1 MSESRL
7 RANEGFS
14 LVEIAVVLVIIS
26 VLVTIVAVPLA
37 TQIEQRRGD
46 ETRKQIELAKEAL
59 IGFAMANGRLPCP
72 ASATSNG
79 VASYCTNPDPTLPC
93 GALIIAAPPAHGRC
107 SDSNGF
113 LPAVTL
119 GVAPVD
125 AQGYA
130 VDGWQDSSTLH
141 RIRYAVSKFEIPAA
155 TERFPVTAPNGMR
168 VAGMTALGAEPVP
181 TMAVHLYVCG
191 TGLTAASS
199 NTDCS
204 GMTKLTDRAVAVVY
218 SVGKNATTAFA
229 SLSFDEKNNQGGST
243 DIVFTSDDTSAT
255 FDDIVSWVSVNTL
268 FARMVQAGKLP

>member
-1 MSESRL
+1 MSDSRR
-7 RANEGFS
+7 RAIEGFS

-72 ASATSNG
+72 ASAISNG
-79 VASYCTNPDPTLPC
+79 VSSYCTNGIGAC
-93 GALIIAAPPAHGRC
+93 GAPINGIPPTHGRC
-107 SDSNGF
+107 TDSNGL

-130 VDGWQDSSTLH
+130 VDGWQDSSPLH
-141 RIRYAVSKFEIPAA
+141 RIRYAVSNFEITVSPPP
-155 TERFPVTAPNGMR
+155 ERFPVTAPNGMR
-168 VAGMTALGAEPVP
+168 VAGMTALGADPVP
-181 TMAVHLYVCG
+181 TAVHLYVCG
-191 TGLTAASS
+191 TGLTVASS
-199 NTDCS
+199 NTNCS
-204 GMTKLTDRAVAVVY
+204 GMTILTDRAVAVVY

-243 DIVFTSDDTSAT
+243 DIVFTSGDTGAT

>member
-1 MSESRL
+1 MSESRR
-7 RANEGFS
+7 RAIEGFS

-72 ASATSNG
+72 ADPNPMSTNGTASHCQLGTGSCTATTVTTTAILAHGKCAYSNG
-79 VASYCTNPDPTLPC
+79 M
-93 GALIIAAPPAHGRC
+93 
-107 SDSNGF
+107 

-119 GVAPVD
+119 GIAPVD

-141 RIRYAVSKFEIPAA
+141 RIRYAVSNFQSPAG
-155 TERFPVTAPNGMR
+155 TFPVTATNGIRTATMDT
-168 VAGMTALGAEPVP
+168 VALPAS
-181 TMAVHLYVCG
+181 VHLYVCG
-191 TGLTAASS
+191 LGLTAASS
-199 NTDCS
+199 TTACS
-204 GMTKLTDRAVAVVY
+204 AGVTTLTDRAVAVVY
-218 SVGKNATTAFA
+218 SIGKNATTAFA
-229 SLSFDEKNNQGGST
+229 SLSFDEQNNQGNSA
-243 DIVFTSDDTSAT
+243 DIVFTSGDASAT
-255 FDDIVSWVSVNTL
+255 FDDIVSWISLNTL

>member
-1 MSESRL
+1 MSESR
-7 RANEGFS
+7 RRTIEGFS

-26 VLVTIVAVPLA
+26 VLVTIIAVPLA

-72 ASATSNG
+72 ASAISNG
-79 VASYCTNPDPTLPC
+79 VSSYCTSGTTGAC
-93 GALIIAAPPAHGRC
+93 GAPINGVPPSHGKC
-107 SDSNGF
+107 TDSNGF

-130 VDGWQDSSTLH
+130 IDGWQDSSTLH
-141 RIRYAVSKFEIPAA
+141 RIRYAVSKFEISTA
-155 TERFPVTAPNGMR
+155 TERFPITAPNGMR
-168 VAGMTALGAEPVP
+168 AAGMTVLGADPIP

-191 TGLTAASS
+191 TGLTTASS

-204 GMTKLTDRAVAVVY
+204 VGVTKLTDRAVAVVY

-243 DIVFTSDDTSAT
+243 DIVFTSGDARAT
-255 FDDIVSWVSVNTL
+255 FDDIVSWISLNTL